1 MSGCRALYDRI
12 NDKFVTA
19 KTNTPEVDRKFS
31 GEMPPGLL
39 LAGVYTHCIKIADLR
54 DDMAATEDHSMEMRK
69 VIGKHYDYIYRGIRI
84 DPTGYSPH
92 TVSLTLAQQHAIKKA
107 ASRRPVGQDA
117 APGHRRGDRDA
128 RAVEGDA

>member
-1 MSGCRALYDRI
+1 MHTPTHAKQLSRIFDRIVESECPVAVLYDRI

-19 KTNTPEVDRKFS
+19 KTNTPKWIEKFS

-69 VIGKHYDYIYRGIRI
+69 
-84 DPTGYSPH
+84 
-92 TVSLTLAQQHAIKKA
+92 
-107 ASRRPVGQDA
+107 
-117 APGHRRGDRDA
+117 
-128 RAVEGDA
+128 